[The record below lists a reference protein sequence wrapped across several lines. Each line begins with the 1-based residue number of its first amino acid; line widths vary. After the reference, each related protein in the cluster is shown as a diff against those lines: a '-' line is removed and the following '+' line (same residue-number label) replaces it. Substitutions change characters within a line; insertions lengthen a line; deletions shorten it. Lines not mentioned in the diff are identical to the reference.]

1 MITLP
6 VGPFQ
11 VTDYVAL
18 AIAILVQHVGQVIGV
33 GDESLGNEAMN
44 LERLALQTYTPIALT
59 IIGSYLVQCSRT
71 AVRIG
76 RAIHIS
82 VP

>member
-1 MITLP
+1 MICLSVAP
-6 VGPFQ
+6 LQ
-11 VTDYVAL
+11 VTDVIVIL
-18 AIAILVQHVGQVIGV
+18 IAVEVDDVGQVIGV
-33 GDESLGNEAMN
+33 GDESLGNKAVN

-59 IIGSYLVQCSRT
+59 IIGSYLVPCSRT

-76 RAIHIS
+76 SAIHIS